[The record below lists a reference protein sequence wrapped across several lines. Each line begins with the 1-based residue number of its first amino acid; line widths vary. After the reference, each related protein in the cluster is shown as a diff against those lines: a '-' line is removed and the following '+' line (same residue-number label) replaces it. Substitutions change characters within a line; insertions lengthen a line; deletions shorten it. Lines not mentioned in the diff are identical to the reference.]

1 MPVDALALPAH
12 AKLNLSL
19 HVFGVEPDGY
29 HRILTRMQTVSLHDL
44 LLVARAERTT
54 LTGGFDDDL
63 VLRAAREL
71 EAEARRP
78 LPARFVLHKRIP
90 AGAGMGGGSADA
102 ATALRGLARLHD
114 LDLDLEAVAA
124 RVGADVPFALRG
136 GAMDAAG
143 RGERLR
149 PAPEATGWFAVAWP
163 GFGVSTGAAYT
174 TWDRIG
180 GDGENEL
187 TRAAVAVEPRLVAFS
202 ERLGPGWRMTGSG
215 SAFFR
220 PCPTRRQAEDAIAG
234 LCCWAAVVEPVGRVG
249 PG

>member
-12 AKLNLSL
+12 AKLNLDL
-19 HVFGVEPDGY
+19 RVLGVERDGY
-29 HRILTRMQTVSLHDL
+29 HRILTRMQTLSLHDL
-44 LLVARAERTT
+44 LVVARAARTT
-54 LTGGFDDDL
+54 LAGGVDDDL

-71 EAEARRP
+71 EAETGRS

-114 LDLDLEAVAA
+114 LDVDLDAVAY

-136 GAMDAAG
+136 GSMQGAG

-149 PAPEATGWFAVAWP
+149 PAPAATGWFALAWP
-163 GFGVSTGAAYT
+163 GFGVSTGAAYQ
-174 TWDRIG
+174 TWDQVG

-220 PCPTRRQAEDAIAG
+220 PCSSRRQAEAAIRG
-234 LCCWAAVVEPVGRVG
+234 LCCWTAVAEPIGSLG
-249 PG
+249 PS